1 MIKKWVAHFFVF
13 YISLY
18 LYLRIKYNLRYSFR
32 KNCMNINLNI
42 LIQKWI
48 KIIAQTANIYNNF
61 SFVHET
67 KLEESWDNIR

>member
-13 YISLY
+13 YMY
-18 LYLRIKYNLRYSFR
+18 LYLRTKYNLRYSFR
-32 KNCMNINLNI
+32 KNYMNINLNI

-48 KIIAQTANIYNNF
+48 EIIAQTANIYNNF

-67 KLEESWDNIR
+67 KLEESWGIMR